1 LPLRRAHLALLS
13 ALIACPAR
21 ASEAGLPQEFQ
32 GVWVAAGDCVASND
46 IPGGRVEIG
55 ATSLKSAGF
64 SCTLANIGEIPDQQ
78 NRQFSVWRHCESD
91 TGVSDA
97 RITLYHVDS
106 DVFGEVLATV
116 DRNGSFL
123 TLYKRC
129 PDQNPPP
136 GSSK

>member
-1 LPLRRAHLALLS
+1 LRLRRAHLALLTTF
-13 ALIACPAR
+13 IACPAL
-21 ASEAGLPQEFQ
+21 AVGVDLPQAFQ
-32 GVWVAAGDCVASND
+32 GTWVAAGDCAETND
-46 IPGGRVEIG
+46 ILGGRIEIG
-55 ATSLKSAGF
+55 PTSLTSSGF
-64 SCTLANIGEIPDQQ
+64 SCTLSNIGEIPDQQ
-78 NRQFSVWRHCESD
+78 NRQFSVWRHCTSD

-136 GSSK
+136 GPSK